1 MTLAP
6 STARSRGFCLMY
18 MILVYAYVQ
27 VCVRYYSKMIHVKIK
42 SIRLIVRDTARSR
55 GPATATHGVHYA
67 SVRLALDLPVG

>member
-18 MILVYAYVQ
+18 MILVYAYAQ

-55 GPATATHGVHYA
+55 RSRGPRHTVFTTPRYDVH
-67 SVRLALDLPVG
+67 